1 MDLDKHS
8 DTFQRN
14 YYDVTVLAR
23 IDLLLGFCNPKH
35 KYVTLHCIIA
45 VPTAIPLALVPFDA

>member
-45 VPTAIPLALVPFDA
+45 VPTAIPPALVPFDA